1 MIEKHSKSESQQI
14 YIFQHP
20 GSRFHPK
27 KNTFMNNTKT
37 AYFFLRV
44 SMGINLLGHG
54 LVRLVKLQ
62 DFASGMVKGF
72 ETSWLSQPLV
82 HLFSVT
88 LPFLE
93 FTIGLLL
100 IIGFKTRIAAMAGA
114 SLIIL
119 LLFGS
124 STVEN
129 WEAMGIQMIYAGL
142 FYILISRIEDNYLAL
157 DRK

>member
-1 MIEKHSKSESQQI
+1 MSK
-14 YIFQHP
+14 
-20 GSRFHPK
+20 
-27 KNTFMNNTKT
+27 KT
-37 AYFFLRV
+37 GYFFLRI
-44 SMGINLLGHG
+44 SMGINFFGHG
-54 LVRLVKLQ
+54 LVRLTKLQ
-62 DFASGMVKGF
+62 DFADGMTAGF
-72 ETSWLSQPLV
+72 EKSWLPQVLV
-82 HLFSVT
+82 HAFSMA

-100 IIGFKTRIAAMAGA
+100 MIGFKTRIAAMSGA
-114 SLIIL
+114 SLIVM

-142 FYILISRIEDNYLAL
+142 FYMLISKIEDNNLAV

>member
-1 MIEKHSKSESQQI
+1 MNHTG
-14 YIFQHP
+14 YNFQHP
-20 GSRFHPK
+20 ASSFQP

-62 DFASGMVKGF
+62 DFASGMMKGF
-72 ETSWLSQPLV
+72 ETSWLPQPLV
-82 HLFSVT
+82 QLFGIT

-93 FTIGLLL
+93 FLIGLLL
-100 IIGFKTRIAAMAGA
+100 MIGFKTRIATIAGA

-142 FYILISRIEDNYLAL
+142 FYLLISRIEDNYLAL
-157 DRK
+157 DRKN